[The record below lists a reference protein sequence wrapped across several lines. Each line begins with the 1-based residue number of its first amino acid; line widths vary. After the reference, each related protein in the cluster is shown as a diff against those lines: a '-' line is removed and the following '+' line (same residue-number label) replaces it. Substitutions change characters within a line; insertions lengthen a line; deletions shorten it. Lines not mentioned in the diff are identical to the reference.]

1 LEKERLSYQKEIDWF
16 RARSKDDYD
25 KQMLGLEKQRVQ
37 LEGLQLID
45 ANKNN
50 DEIKN
55 T

>member
-1 LEKERLSYQKEIDWF
+1 
-16 RARSKDDYD
+16 
-25 KQMLGLEKQRVQ
+25 MLGLEKQRVQ